1 MHFTCRTQHKYTESL
16 RKSEILSDSLR
27 CRGYMHKNHK
37 ILQEALRYFRF
48 SQIQQPHYTYTFM
61 RATPIHNAFTY
72 TESYRGLTE
81 IFFQTLYDLKATC
94 TKILQ
99 KALRYSNFFQTQQP
113 HSIYKSNR
121 AIQIHNAFT
130 PTMHTTIQMQVVL
143 QEGYSNAQSTQRTPS
158 SQTITACCVG
168 AIKRWHYQWCKEHGH
183 GQSSC
188 LRQCQ

>member
-1 MHFTCRTQHKYTESL
+1 MFSFWVGKPHFDCTVECIRLSSIYTHHSKPPQSLWGAASRSRGHVTQMSSHSL
-16 RKSEILSDSLR
+16 LWPHSD
-27 CRGYMHKNHK
+27 
-37 ILQEALRYFRF
+37 
-48 SQIQQPHYTYTFM
+48 
-61 RATPIHNAFTY
+61 

-143 QEGYSNAQSTQRTPS
+143 QEGYSNAQSTQRIPS
-158 SQTITACCVG
+158 SQTITACCVR

-183 GQSSC
+183 GQPSC

>member
-1 MHFTCRTQHKYTESL
+1 MHFTCRTQHKYTQSF

-27 CRGYMHKNHK
+27 YQGHMHKNHK
-37 ILQEALRYFRF
+37 ILQKALRYFRF
-48 SQIQQPHYTYTFM
+48 SQMQQLHYTYTLM

-99 KALRYSNFFQTQQP
+99 KALRYSIFFQTQQP

-168 AIKRWHYQWCKEHGH
+168 AIKRWHYQ
-183 GQSSC
+183 
-188 LRQCQ
+188 